1 MLLALLLGIIPQAD
15 ATTDHVAEIEV
26 NRFYDG
32 DGRLI
37 LTQLIFRDDWR
48 RIIDWRLAK
57 ALPRGNR
64 VTWIDCDQMYSVTA
78 DKVTESW
85 SQEDPELEERAIL
98 PKEFR
103 AGLFGRPPR

>member
-1 MLLALLLGIIPQAD
+1 MLLALLLGIIPQTE
-15 ATTDHVAEIEV
+15 TTTEHVAEIEV
-26 NRFYDG
+26 NRYYDG
-32 DGRLI
+32 DGRMI
-37 LTQLIFRDDWR
+37 LTQLIFRDSWR

-57 ALPRGNR
+57 TLPRNNR
-64 VTWIDCDQMYSVTA
+64 VTWNDCERLYSVTA